1 MVRDC
6 TEFRQ
11 FRIVLADLDATSHIN
26 IQGLVSE
33 SIFNPN
39 SASSFLRERGIDATV
54 DPCGDD
60 AILVNLVD
68 SLALEDVRFAL
79 ICCIAAMSYELEA
92 SVWCA
97 KARMH
102 KSA

>member
-6 TEFRQ
+6 AESRQ
-11 FRIVLADLDATSHIN
+11 FRIVLADLDATNHTN

-33 SIFNPN
+33 SLFNPK
-39 SASSFLRERGIDATV
+39 SASSFLCERGIYATA
-54 DPCGDD
+54 DPCVDD
-60 AILVNLVD
+60 AILVNVAD
-68 SLALEDVRFAL
+68 HLALEDVRFAL

-92 SVWCA
+92 SVWCT

-102 KSA
+102 KRA